1 MPALTATNL
10 CKTFAGAEGR
20 ESLSI
25 LRDVSLSVDPGDSVA
40 VVGPSGCG
48 KSTLLHLLGGLDRPT
63 DGSVRVGDREISSL
77 SDRELAEVRNRDI
90 GFVFQ
95 QHRLLPQCTAL
106 ENVLVPALVR
116 GKPDEETLE
125 RGHSLLDRVGL
136 GERLHHR
143 PGQLSGGEG
152 QRVALVRALINRPR
166 IVLADE
172 PTGSLD
178 GDTADRLADL
188 LVEVNR
194 QEGVALVVVTHAGA
208 VAERMDRT
216 YQLSGGHLE
225 SVVSG

>member
-1 MPALTATNL
+1 MAALTAKEI
-10 CKTFAGAEGR
+10 CKTFAGAEGG
-20 ESLSI
+20 ESLAI
-25 LRDVSLSVDPGDSVA
+25 LRDVSLSIEPGERVA

-63 DGSVRVGDREISSL
+63 AGSVSLGDRVISSL
-77 SDRELAEVRNRDI
+77 TDRELAAVRNREI

-106 ENVLVPALVR
+106 ENVLVPALV
-116 GKPDEETLE
+116 GGAPNEETIQ
-125 RGHSLLDRVGL
+125 RGHDLLGRVGL
-136 GERLHHR
+136 GDRLHHR

-178 GDTADRLADL
+178 GVTAERLADL
-188 LVEVNR
+188 LVEING
-194 QEGVALVVVTHAGA
+194 QEGVALVVVTHAET
-208 VAERMDRT
+208 VAGRMQRT
-216 YQLSGGHLE
+216 YRLADGRLE
-225 SVVSG
+225 PAASE